1 MKKEDSKKIQK
12 EQLKKLKFQEK
23 QLKKQKE
30 KFNFKDKQKE
40 FLENFNTFFYKN
52 AKTKLVTSEDTLTY
66 KKLYKNG
73 TLFLGDKKYSKTLK
87 FTDTNYDILDEEKK
101 EFVFSKFSDILN
113 YFDSSMNL
121 QFSYYNQKNRD
132 IDLIESLKIKNK
144 DDNCNIYREEYN
156 KILRKKLSLNDN
168 FRKEKY
174 LTITLKAENLK
185 DSISK
190 FSLIEKELIKNFSKI
205 DSEIH
210 FLNGDERAKLIFE
223 LLNYNKDFDLE
234 SYEKSKDSK
243 KYIAPDSFN
252 FSDEKFFKIEKNIGT
267 SFLLEII
274 GTEISD
280 ETLQDFLE
288 LNEELYINFH
298 ITPLEQEKGIKLV
311 KRTLTNLNK
320 MKIEEQKKAI
330 RAGYDM
336 DIISENLKEAIEN
349 TTELLDDVRGKNEN
363 LFYVSI
369 IFTSIN
375 EKFNNLK
382 NLIERLKNLS
392 KKHSCFL
399 KQLDLIQEQA
409 LISSLPFGLNQLENK
424 RLLTTSATSIFM
436 PFKSK
441 EIIYPSGIYYGVN
454 PLTKNLLICDRL
466 KLKTPNGLILGSSG
480 SGKSFAAKKEISLSF
495 LLSND
500 EILILDPEDEYTNLV
515 KALGGEAIEIS
526 SNSKNYINPLD
537 INLNY
542 GDDSDA
548 IGFKIDFMLSF
559 FELIIERPLDSREN
573 TIVDRALKT
582 IYEPYLKNPISEKI
596 PILEDLYNVL
606 LSYGDSKSRDL
617 AESLE
622 FYVKGSLNIFNHHT
636 NVDITNRICSYNI
649 KQLGKKLK
657 KLGMQIIQDQ
667 VWNRVTINRNRNILT
682 RYYADEFHLF
692 LQDNLTASFFT
703 ETYKRFRKW
712 GGVPTGI
719 TQNIKNVLAYEGVE
733 DIFENSEFILMLKQ
747 APKDRAILCDLLQLS
762 EKQESYITES
772 DIGYGLIKFGKH
784 IIPFEDD
791 FPKNT
796 KLYKL
801 LQSSFKNK
809 N

>member
-1 MKKEDSKKIQK
+1 MKKEDSKKIQN
-12 EQLKKLKFQEK
+12 QQMKKLKFQEK
-23 QLKKQKE
+23 QLKKEKI

-40 FLENFNTFFYKN
+40 FLENFNSFFYKN
-52 AKTKLVTSEDTLTY
+52 AKTKIVTSEETLTY

-73 TLFLGDKKYSKTLK
+73 ILFLGKKKYSKTLK
-87 FTDTNYDILDEEKK
+87 FTDTNYNILDDEKK
-101 EFVFSKFSDILN
+101 ESVFYKFSKILD
-113 YFDSSMNL
+113 YFDSTINL

-132 IDLIESLKIKNK
+132 SELIESLKIENKNN
-144 DDNCNIYREEYN
+144 DFNIYIEEYN
-156 KILRKKLSLNDN
+156 EILKEKLSLNDN

-174 LTITLKAENLK
+174 LTITLQAENLK

-190 FSLIEKELIKNFSKI
+190 FSLIEKELIKNFSKMG
-205 DSEIH
+205 SEIK
-210 FLNGDERAKLIFE
+210 FLNGVERAKLIFE
-223 LLNYNKDFDLE
+223 LLNYNKEFDFE
-234 SYEKSKDSK
+234 NYRKIEDSK

-252 FSDEKFFKIEKNIGT
+252 FSDKNFFKIDKITGT

-274 GTEISD
+274 GTELSD
-280 ETLQDFLE
+280 EILQDFLE

-298 ITPLEQEKGIKLV
+298 ITPIDQEKGIKLV
-311 KRTLTNLNK
+311 KRTLTDLNK

-336 DIISENLKEAIEN
+336 DIISENLKEAIASV
-349 TTELLDDVRGKNEN
+349 TELLNDVRGKNEN
-363 LFYVSI
+363 LFYVTI

-382 NLIERLKNLS
+382 NVIGRLKKLS
-392 KKHSCFL
+392 KKHTCSL
-399 KQLDLIQEQA
+399 KQLELIQEQA
-409 LISSLPFGLNQLENK
+409 LISSLPFGLNQLENR

-454 PLTKNLLICDRL
+454 PLTNNVLIADRL

-495 LLSND
+495 FLSND
-500 EILILDPEDEYTNLV
+500 EILILDPEDEYTKLV

-526 SNSKNYINPLD
+526 ASSKNFINPLD

-542 GDDSDA
+542 GGDDLDA
-548 IGFKIDFMLSF
+548 ISFKTDFMLSF
-559 FELIIERPLDSREN
+559 FELIIKRPLDSIEN

-582 IYEPYLKNPISEKI
+582 IYQPYLKNPITENI

-606 LSYGDSKSRDL
+606 LSYRDSKSRAL

-649 KQLGKKLK
+649 KQLGNKLK

-692 LQDNLTASFFT
+692 LQDSLTASFFT

-762 EKQESYITES
+762 EKQEEYITDSE
-772 DIGYGLIKFGKH
+772 IGTGLMKFGKYTV
-784 IIPFEDD
+784 PFKDR

-796 KLYKL
+796 KLYEL
-801 LQSSFKNK
+801 LQSSFRK
-809 N
+809 